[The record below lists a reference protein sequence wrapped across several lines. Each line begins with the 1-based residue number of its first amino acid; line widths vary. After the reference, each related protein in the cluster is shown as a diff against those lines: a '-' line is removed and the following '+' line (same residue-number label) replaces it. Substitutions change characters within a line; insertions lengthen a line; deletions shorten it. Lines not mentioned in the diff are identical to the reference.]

1 MRSACTREKP
11 LACSHCSSCS
21 AVVLA
26 GSATGKVTTRRGSPA
41 AAARAARSARLVS
54 GLSWGTGCA
63 VCRSNSCAAR
73 ANSSLRWSL
82 SSVIVPTVE
91 RLVRT
96 GVVWAIA
103 VAGGTPSTV
112 STAGRSRRARNWRGE
127 AAAGTRVCPCAISTT
142 RHRPAV
148 STIACTGQRGPAMRF
163 ARTCWERGAGWVLGC
178 ALGAALALPAQ
189 AQWKIGQTVGL
200 TGAVAATSAEARQ
213 GALLHFEAINRQGG
227 IQGQTIELV
236 TLDDQFEVAK
246 AVEHARTLIGQ
257 GVLALFLN
265 RGTPHTQ
272 ALMPLLVEARIPLV
286 APSTGAMVLHQPV
299 HPWIFNVRA
308 AYHREAE
315 RAMAHLTQI
324 GVRRIALVQ
333 VDDSF
338 GDDAVQG
345 ALKGL
350 KAANLSPI
358 SHQRYDRAK
367 PDFGAI
373 APALAKA
380 DPQAVVFIGSGT
392 AVVEGMKALRAAGS
406 RAQLVTLSNNASGGF
421 VKQLGETARGV
432 IVSQGL

>member
-1 MRSACTREKP
+1 
-11 LACSHCSSCS
+11 
-21 AVVLA
+21 
-26 GSATGKVTTRRGSPA
+26 
-41 AAARAARSARLVS
+41 
-54 GLSWGTGCA
+54 
-63 VCRSNSCAAR
+63 
-73 ANSSLRWSL
+73 
-82 SSVIVPTVE
+82 
-91 RLVRT
+91 
-96 GVVWAIA
+96 
-103 VAGGTPSTV
+103 
-112 STAGRSRRARNWRGE
+112 
-127 AAAGTRVCPCAISTT
+127 
-142 RHRPAV
+142 
-148 STIACTGQRGPAMRF
+148 
-163 ARTCWERGAGWVLGC
+163 VLGC

-213 GALLHFEAINRQGG
+213 GALLHFEALNRQGG

-246 AVEHARTLIGQ
+246 AVENARTLIGQ

-272 ALMPLLVEARIPLV
+272 ALMPLLAEARIPLV

-299 HPWIFNVRA
+299 SPWIFNVRA
-308 AYHREAE
+308 AYQREAE
-315 RAMAHLTQI
+315 RAIAHLTQI
-324 GVRRIALVQ
+324 GVRRIGLVQ

-350 KAANLSPI
+350 KAANLSPV

-380 DPQAVVFIGSGT
+380 DPQAVLFIGSGT
-392 AVVEGMKALRAAGS
+392 AVVEGMKALRAAAS

-421 VKQLGETARGV
+421 VKQLGEIGRGV
-432 IVSQGL
+432 IVSQVFPSERSISVPMVKEAQALARAKGLELTPAMVEGYAAAKVLAEGLRRAGRNPTRESLAQALNGLQRFDLGGLELSYGSADHSGLDYVDLSIVGEDGRFRR